1 MTDIPVHSKTTP
13 VRDRKYSRDVGILVL
28 VAFAAVA
35 LVALVALAA
44 VSIGGTSSSDLV
56 FAYPP
61 F

>member
-13 VRDRKYSRDVGILVL
+13 VRDRKYSREVGILVL
-28 VAFAAVA
+28 VAFAA
-35 LVALVALAA
+35 VALVALAA

-56 FAYPP
+56 VAYPP